1 MFTTNATMLNK
12 KRRLFKIVR
21 IHSYLLLLVLVI
33 SCTDTKKV
41 TYFNGVT
48 DGNISANTQV
58 PESVIQKNDILS
70 ITIGDINPE
79 GTRIFNPN
87 QETNNPALAG
97 PNTIGNSQGYLVN
110 TDGFIQFPIL
120 GNIKAEGLTKTQLR
134 DKISKTI
141 LDKKLLADPIVT
153 IRFMNFRVTV
163 LGEVNHPTVLTVPS
177 EKISLLEAI
186 GLAGDLTLYGKRQN
200 VMIIRE
206 EDGKK
211 TMKHIDLNSSELFTS
226 KYYYLQSN
234 DIVYVEPNKA
244 KVAQANRSAQWLPIL
259 LSGLSLAAIVADRLT
274 N

>member
-1 MFTTNATMLNK
+1 MLK
-12 KRRLFKIVR
+12 KRSLIKTVCT
-21 IHSYLLLLVLVI
+21 HSYLILLVLAI

-41 TYFNGVT
+41 TYFNGVQ
-48 DGNISANTQV
+48 DGNISSMTQV

-70 ITIGDINPE
+70 INISDLNPE
-79 GTRIFNPN
+79 GTRIFNPLPEQGN
-87 QETNNPALAG
+87 QVTG
-97 PNTIGNSQGYLVN
+97 GNTIGNSQGYLVN
-110 TDGFIQFPIL
+110 SDGNIQFPIL
-120 GNIKAEGLTKTQLR
+120 GNIKAEGLTKTQLK

-153 IRFMNFRVTV
+153 IRFLNFRVTV
-163 LGEVNHPTVLTVPS
+163 LGEVNHPTVVTVPN

-206 EDGKK
+206 ENEKK
-211 TMKHIDLNSSELFTS
+211 TIKHIDLNSTELFTS

-244 KVAQANRSAQWLPIL
+244 KVATANRSAQWLPIF
-259 LSGLSLAAIVADRLT
+259 LSGLSLAAIVADRLLQ
-274 N
+274 